1 MEDLNPVVLT
11 FISKTIVNDDKQKKC
26 RQIYFCLILTESH
39 VANYTYT
46 DEFFVQVKK
55 NTKIKF

>member
-1 MEDLNPVVLT
+1 MEDLNLVVLT
-11 FISKTIVNDDKQKKC
+11 SISKIIVNDDKQKKC

-55 NTKIKF
+55 Y